1 MFLLNHSFLPL
12 ILPALSK
19 LNGLLKIVYP
29 PASSLT
35 TCNNSFADGNILID
49 DYGVNIRKWREA
61 GGIAIKYQADEQPIS
76 DVINPLR
83 KIFNHK

>member
-1 MFLLNHSFLPL
+1 
-12 ILPALSK
+12 
-19 LNGLLKIVYP
+19 
-29 PASSLT
+29 
-35 TCNNSFADGNILID
+35 LID